1 MNKQGDFSFK
11 KSFFSISITI
21 ILTIAMLSQSAWAAP
36 SSADLKKE
44 QSKKQG
50 QLDDLNKQKSE
61 VDSDLSSYIAQI
73 EKVEAD
79 QKKVAAEL
87 EAAKED
93 VANQYENMSDRI
105 VYMYEEGSVTL
116 FTVLLESESMGE
128 FLNKA
133 YYISTISDYDREM
146 LAELKE
152 TSDKIAKDE
161 AKLKEQRKELEK
173 LKEERLAKQEAL
185 ANEIAKASSELAAAK
200 EAYEKASA
208 AEKAEAEKKLK
219 EAQAKVDKV
228 AETKPAKKSSSS
240 GGSSSSTPSSG
251 GSSGGSSGSWNGQ
264 KLTPSAGTIMGPSGK
279 EPYYNLDMSGVVRIM
294 RGIGNNDPYWVRG
307 DGVKMLGDYVMVAAH
322 LGLRPRGSHIMT
334 SLGMGVVC
342 DTGGFANNNPT
353 QLDIATNW

>member
-1 MNKQGDFSFK
+1 MNNQGDFSFRR
-11 KSFFSISITI
+11 SFFSIAIAFILMIT
-21 ILTIAMLSQSAWAAP
+21 MLAQSAWAAP

-50 QLDDLNKQKSE
+50 QLDDLNKQKNS

-87 EAAKED
+87 EQAKAD
-93 VANQYENMSDRI
+93 VADQYEDMSDRI
-105 VYMYEEGSVTL
+105 VYMYEEGSVTML
-116 FTVLLESESMGE
+116 NVLLESQSMGD

-152 TSDKIAKDE
+152 TSDQIAKDE

-185 ANEIAKASSELAAAK
+185 ADQIAKASAELAAAK
-200 EAYEKASA
+200 EAVAKASA

-219 EAQAKVDKV
+219 EAQAKVDQV

-240 GGSSSSTPSSG
+240 GSSSSTPSSG
-251 GSSGGSSGSWNGQ
+251 GNSGGGSGSWNGQ
-264 KLTPSAGTIMGPSGK
+264 KLTPAAGTIMGPSGK
-279 EPYYNLDMSGVVRIM
+279 ETYYNLDMSGVVRIM

-322 LGLRPRGSHIMT
+322 LGLRPRGSHILT